1 MKTKHILTALAVPMF
16 FAACA
21 DDQFE
26 NEGVQSLLKN
36 RPMVGQVT
44 FHDENVESRLVN
56 PTTGAMEFK
65 NGDAFGML
73 GMDEVSD
80 LANGNANIGSRYY
93 KLANKAFTNYQF
105 VKDGSMWSSES
116 ELMEGNY
123 FYYLPY
129 TSNQKDANKT
139 KVTRDGGLQ
148 WVIAEKQN
156 AFTADAPTVLAPF
169 NATKDNQLYVGYQAL
184 NSDEIATS
192 LEAKLAVVHPTVL
205 FEIENAGSSD
215 VTIERIV
222 LESTEADNGFG
233 VKGCLDVANG
243 IATSELIYTN
253 NSTNL
258 PADVKNQNIAKV
270 FGAYNNAVQA
280 DRDNFLKNPF
290 AKSNFIKTTTPDAG
304 SISLSMPSVS
314 LASGKTVS
322 AEMVVP
328 ADAPSTMN
336 VRIYTNKGVVL
347 VPVKTDDFNTK
358 VEEGLVQWSDA
369 TATKYS
375 ASVSLTKRNTD
386 PEVPGYFNTAV
397 DYFVGEWIPNN
408 WNTISISF
416 NEDAIQIPGKMDIYS
431 TEDLNAFMGYC
442 KLNDNLSLKSY
453 ALTAYIK
460 SEGVELSKEAY
471 SVLKTYPKIDLTVDG
486 TLTIPADVEKTA
498 LDRISWAADSK
509 VIIAEG
515 AEQTITRVN
524 AAKIANLSIVNKG
537 TLNVNATYDNGAH
550 YTITLA
556 GLANY
561 GTLNINTPL
570 TVAAIY
576 NGSETELTG
585 GLATAAYNAVVTD
598 AVVNA
603 AAKVDGKICNL
614 GVVNVKASIKI
625 ATFENHKVTLKGSDP
640 VKSKY
645 GKMTIEAGKQLTTK
659 GKNDGEITVNGILTA
674 YDAFD
679 NNATIYNNYGLEN
692 VAGQKLNN
700 TDNGYIVVAA
710 DAKFT
715 AVNDNTGTIEIL
727 KRSTQVNSDNNI
739 GKILYTAEAGETF
752 TVKSSDKFNT
762 VKFNEDKTLEIE
774 HSSKYPYYVVPAAL
788 NRAKDLTVLIAAE
801 GNYAFAEY
809 TTNDDEQNVMQIAGI
824 EISANKYAT
833 IISNVNVTESFEIKS
848 GATVQLDK
856 YNTINYNKSEGFV
869 NGGTFRNLGTL
880 NAMCDQPSGNW
891 TGSGSYSWGNINTGA
906 TATLK
911 AEIAKAITTGGT
923 VVLNESVILSEPL
936 VFESATRASTT
947 KKVTLNLN
955 GKKLSNEKGNVIVV
969 KAGVELTI
977 EGNGI
982 VYGSESNG
990 FGSNAVI
997 ANGGKVV
1004 IKNGTFKVG
1013 GDNSKPEA
1021 ELYKGNFRNDCIY
1034 AISGGHITIEGGHFE
1049 YTGKRVIGNGNEY
1062 QDDGRYF
1069 LLNKRDNSGSSIIVK
1084 AGTFIDFNPAYNIAE
1099 PTEPND
1105 LVDSNSAVSKVEQ
1118 LEADGTWKNITGS
1131 ILNGVAFEAQAFGKA
1146 WTQSKK
1152 YTVSVK

>member
-65 NGDAFGML
+65 DGDAFGML

-192 LEAKLAVVHPTVL
+192 LQANLAVVHPTVL

-222 LESTEADNGFG
+222 LESTEVSNGFG
-233 VKGCLDVANG
+233 VKGYLDVANG
-243 IATSELIYTN
+243 VATKELIYTN

-290 AKSNFIKTTTPDAG
+290 AKSDFIKTTTPDAG

-328 ADAPSTMN
+328 ADAPATMN

-358 VEEGLVQWSDA
+358 VVDGLVAWDE
-369 TATKYS
+369 TAASKYS

-386 PEVPGYFNTAV
+386 PEVPGYFNTAA
-397 DYFVGEWIPNN
+397 DYFVNEWIPNN

-509 VIIAEG
+509 AIIAEG

-524 AAKIANLSIVNKG
+524 ATKIANLSIVNKG
-537 TLNVNATYDNGAH
+537 TLNVDAKYDNGAPF
-550 YTITLA
+550 TITLA

-576 NGSETELTG
+576 NGSESELTG

-603 AAKVDGKICNL
+603 AAKVEGKICNL

-625 ATFENHKVTLKGSDP
+625 ATFENHKVTLNGSNP

-645 GKMTIEAGKQLTTK
+645 GKMTVETGKQLTTA

-700 TDNGYIVVAA
+700 TGNGYIVVAA

-774 HSSKYPYYVVPAAL
+774 HSSKNPYDVVPAAL
-788 NRAKDLTVLIAAE
+788 NRTKDLTVLIAAE

-809 TTNDDEQNVMQIAGI
+809 QAGGSLNTMAVAGVEIA
-824 EISANKYAT
+824 ANKYAT
-833 IISNVNVTESFEIKS
+833 IISNVVVTESFEIKS

-856 YNTINYNKSEGFV
+856 YNTINFNKSEGFV
-869 NGGTFRNLGTL
+869 NDGTFRNLGTL
-880 NAMCDQPSGNW
+880 NAMCKQPEGTW
-891 TGSGSYSWGNINTGA
+891 TGSGAYNWGLANAGA
-906 TATLK
+906 TAALKKVVDAATAGSTVTLSESIILNQSLELGK
-911 AEIAKAITTGGT
+911 TITVDLNDKFIQMDTNESTYGSAIVANVAATTVTIDGNGFIDGGKDNDGAGSYRNAVRAENGATINIKGGT
-923 VVLNESVILSEPL
+923 Y
-936 VFESATRASTT
+936 
-947 KKVTLNLN
+947 TLNQGANALIFAEE
-955 GKKLSNEKGNVIVV
+955 G
-969 KAGVELTI
+969 TI
-977 EGNGI
+977 N
-982 VYGSESNG
+982 
-990 FGSNAVI
+990 
-997 ANGGKVV
+997 
-1004 IKNGTFKVG
+1004 
-1013 GDNSKPEA
+1013 
-1021 ELYKGNFRNDCIY
+1021 
-1034 AISGGHITIEGGHFE
+1034 ISGGYFYIENVKSPLNPGTNDA
-1049 YTGKRVIGNGNEY
+1049 YC
-1062 QDDGRYF
+1062 
-1069 LLNKRDNSGSSIIVK
+1069 LLNCLDANYKNSTANIVVTGGIFK
-1084 AGTFIDFNPAYNIAE
+1084 NYNPKNNFAEGAGTSFV
-1099 PTEPND
+1099 PNTHKVISYRD
-1105 LVDSNSAVSKVEQ
+1105 EACTIQVSPDAKQ
-1118 LEADGTWKNITGS
+1118 
-1131 ILNGVAFEAQAFGKA
+1131 A
-1146 WTQSKK
+1146 WTVGTDYWYKVVAK
-1152 YTVSVK
+1152 